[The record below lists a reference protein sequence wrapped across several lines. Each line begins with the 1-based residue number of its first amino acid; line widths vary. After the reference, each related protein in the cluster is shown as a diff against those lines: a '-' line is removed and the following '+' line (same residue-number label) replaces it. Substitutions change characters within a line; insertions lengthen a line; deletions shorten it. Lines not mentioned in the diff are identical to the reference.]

1 MSNPWESLATGV
13 LLPAKPKST
22 PGHLERSRRYS
33 AKRAMEYHGVDSIT
47 ALRTRQVLK
56 DNTQHKGFNQPVG
69 KGFIYG
75 NLGHKGS
82 DE

>member
-1 MSNPWESLATGV
+1 MNPWESLATGA
-13 LLPAKPKST
+13 LLPTPRKSSDARIQSAQ
-22 PGHLERSRRYS
+22 RSRQRKQM
-33 AKRAMEYHGVDSIT
+33 AAHGVST
-47 ALRTRQVLK
+47 VAELKEKQALK
-56 DNTQHKGFNQPVG
+56 DNTKHKGFNQPVG